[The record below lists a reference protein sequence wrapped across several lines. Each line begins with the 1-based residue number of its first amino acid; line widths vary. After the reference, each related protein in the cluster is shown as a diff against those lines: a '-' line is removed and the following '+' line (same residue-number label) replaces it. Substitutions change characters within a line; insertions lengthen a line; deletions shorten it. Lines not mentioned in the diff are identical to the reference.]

1 MRRGLLSLNGIG
13 FCCIFVALRVVLVVT
28 RLRICAY
35 ALSSFLLRFLAVLS
49 HGVHVAGF
57 AGELSGDARKRV
69 ELIRGAKKNVK
80 RRRAKWKKFDG
91 IAIALLL
98 SAGCFSIAR
107 GGVFRAENFV

>member
-1 MRRGLLSLNGIG
+1 MRMLRASWPGTMECTLSPVLWIRRSFVLVVVFVRRGLLSLNGIG

-57 AGELSGDARKRV
+57 ADELSGDARKRV
-69 ELIRGAKKNVK
+69 ELIRGAKKM
-80 RRRAKWKKFDG
+80 
-91 IAIALLL
+91 
-98 SAGCFSIAR
+98 
-107 GGVFRAENFV
+107 